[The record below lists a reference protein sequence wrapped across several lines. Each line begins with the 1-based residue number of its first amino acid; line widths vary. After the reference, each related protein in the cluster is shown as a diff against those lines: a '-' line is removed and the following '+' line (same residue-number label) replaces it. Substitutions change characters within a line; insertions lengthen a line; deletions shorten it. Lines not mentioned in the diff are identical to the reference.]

1 MAVDDHPARVIT
13 AAVATPGATADEY
26 LLEELLWRH
35 RRLVGRLPRHV
46 VADRRY
52 GTLHHYRYLTE
63 LGIRAA
69 IPHRAG
75 KKRNAGG
82 VWNIQD
88 FRYDAESDTYTC
100 PAHEILTRRFVRE
113 SERMVVY
120 KAPSGVC
127 RACRLRSQ
135 CSPTGKERGLRRSFD
150 RSFLEEAQRWMAT
163 EEGKRRVQQRKVYV
177 ETVFAIAKDRHGM
190 RRAQW
195 RGKRKVQIQVW
206 LTAAAMNIKKLA
218 RATTAAGGASAGA
231 LQAFSRRLVCL
242 ICQPRNRLCGILLSA
257 VHAPRWALGN
267 RPEGY
272 QPPAE

>member
-13 AAVATPGATADEY
+13 AAVVPPGATADEY

-52 GTLHHYRYLTE
+52 GTLHHYRYLAE

-69 IPHRAG
+69 ISHRAG

-88 FRYDAESDTYTC
+88 FRYNAESDTYTC
-100 PAHEILTRRFVRE
+100 PAGQSLARRFVRP
-113 SERMVVY
+113 SNRTIVY
-120 KAPSGVC
+120 RAPPGVC
-127 RACRLRSQ
+127 RTCRFQSR
-135 CSPTGKERGLRRSFD
+135 CSPSGKERGLSRSFD
-150 RSFLEEAQRWMAT
+150 RGFLEEAQRWLQT
-163 EEGKRRVQQRKVYV
+163 EEGKRRFGQRKVYV
-177 ETVFAIAKDRHGM
+177 ETVFAIAKDRHGL

-195 RGKRKVQIQVW
+195 RGKWKVQIQVW

-218 RATTAAGGASAGA
+218 RTTAAAGGTSAGA
-231 LQAFSRRLVCL
+231 IRAFSRRL
-242 ICQPRNRLCGILLSA
+242 IWRPRNRLRCLFRVLSA
-257 VHAPRWALGN
+257 AVMSLGQQAPPLSAAGD
-267 RPEGY
+267 GG
-272 QPPAE
+272 